1 MSEHQWRSGGSITPP
16 ERQLLDLIREG
27 KVDAEIA
34 VRLGISNAEAKA
46 RTARL
51 ASKLGVRDKAGL
63 RELASRQAGL
73 SSGATTRT
81 EIEQLRGG
89 LLRWKLT
96 SAALA
101 VAVVAALGVGW
112 LLARGDG
119 DQDPGAAV
127 RDEPTA
133 TTTLAPLATPSPTP
147 SPVTLLMHGREMQL
161 LGRPF
166 DARGGAFTGLET
178 EERETLLVARLSQPS
193 VFRQGNFTAPL
204 LYVGGGPASAFFSLQ
219 FPGRDVYFE
228 LSAAPGTEFIFG
240 DDDSIGLFSRAGA
253 GPVVTMWARAPEG
266 PAYYHLE
273 LDTGGNLY
281 ISRDPVSGDEPVA
294 FDTGERLTIDTLQVL
309 ATSGLA
315 DHWTLCGDRET
326 CAGILR
332 GDITTTT
339 PGILKCDEASGILTL
354 KTQPLKTLYF
364 KWQGPGSLPCR
375 EPEITLFPGQAIDYE
390 GIYEVSATDADG
402 SALSVVITRDG
413 AVYVG
418 DVTHEFGCPCRIGS

>member
-34 VRLGISNAEAKA
+34 VRLGISNAEVKA

-51 ASKLGVRDKAGL
+51 ASKLGVIDKAGL
-63 RELASRQAGL
+63 RELASRQAEL

-101 VAVVAALGVGW
+101 VAVVGALGVAW

-133 TTTLAPLATPSPTP
+133 TTTSAPLATP

-166 DARGGAFTGLET
+166 DARGGAFTGLGT
-178 EERETLLVARLSQPS
+178 EERETLLVARLAQPS
-193 VFRQGNFTAPL
+193 VFRQANFTVPL
-204 LYVGGGPASAFFSLQ
+204 LFVGGGPTSASFSLQ

-228 LSAAPGTEFIFG
+228 LSAAEDTEVIFG
-240 DDDSIGLFSRAGA
+240 DDDSIGLFSRARA

-266 PAYYHLE
+266 PDYYHLE

-281 ISRDPVSGDEPVA
+281 ISRDPVLADAPVA
-294 FDTGERLTIDTLQVL
+294 FDTGEGLTIDMLQVL
-309 ATSGLA
+309 ATTGRA

-326 CAGILR
+326 CAGVLR

-413 AVYVG
+413 DVYVG